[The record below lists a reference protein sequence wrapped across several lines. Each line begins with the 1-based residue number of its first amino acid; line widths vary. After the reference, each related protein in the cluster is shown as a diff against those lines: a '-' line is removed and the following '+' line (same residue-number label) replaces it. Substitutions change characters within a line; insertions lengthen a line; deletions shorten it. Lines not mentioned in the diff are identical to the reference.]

1 MSIISLDTRVKVGNT
16 DYALS
21 ELFELVDQQTSGYS
35 TALETLK
42 KAVVAG
48 ELATTQ
54 QALQTC
60 AAALRSLASLQ
71 NTLEKVLTLDLAD
84 PAQPEHVF
92 IVEDSR
98 GATELKLY
106 KSHYTIGKADSCDI
120 RLHSIYASRQHATLV
135 RFLTENGEVRYRLID
150 GDPETGRRSANGT
163 YVNNRS
169 VTECDLKH
177 YDQILFGA
185 DVKATYFYL
194 SPQFRS
200 LSGLQDPTVSLSPED
215 TTEFEA

>member
-60 AAALRSLASLQ
+60 AAALRSLALAKH
-71 NTLEKVLTLDLAD
+71 LEKVLTLD
-84 PAQPEHVF
+84 F
-92 IVEDSR
+92 I
-98 GATELKLY
+98 
-106 KSHYTIGKADSCDI
+106 
-120 RLHSIYASRQHATLV
+120 
-135 RFLTENGEVRYRLID
+135 
-150 GDPETGRRSANGT
+150 
-163 YVNNRS
+163 
-169 VTECDLKH
+169 
-177 YDQILFGA
+177 
-185 DVKATYFYL
+185 
-194 SPQFRS
+194 
-200 LSGLQDPTVSLSPED
+200 DPT
-215 TTEFEA
+215 A